1 MDEKFLKLKE
11 TLPIFDKPHL
21 TTEDFMKAFDLVLK
35 AVENIKKSSEREFE
49 LIHRA
54 ISALLDR
61 SRRDVGVDVSQFKD
75 QINASV
81 KKQLTDT
88 SDEWKQITD
97 EINNRITVLINEKES
112 EKSKLTTEI
121 LSQVSA
127 TLIQEIKNELEMLK
141 NTEQLDKS
149 TIKGLEKEMESIK
162 DRLSNIPRGKTM
174 GRAKV
179 PIVRSQN
186 LTSQVD
192 GVTST
197 FTLAPD
203 TTAILGIFGTQFPMN
218 FNADVDWRFEGRTL
232 ILVTDQVATPQ
243 AGQTLWALTEVLFY
257 P

>member
-1 MDEKFLKLKE
+1 MDDPKFLKLKE
-11 TLPIFDKPHL
+11 TLDFFDKTHL

-81 KKQLTDT
+81 KEQLANNANERD
-88 SDEWKQITD
+88 QITD
-97 EINNRITVLINEKES
+97 EINNRITSLVNEKES
-112 EKSKLTTEI
+112 EKSKLTTDI
-121 LSQVSA
+121 LSQVP
-127 TLIQEIKNELEMLK
+127 TKLIQEIKSELETLK
-141 NTEQLDKS
+141 KNQEDIIEVKAELVRV
-149 TIKGLEKEMESIK
+149 K
-162 DRLSNIPRGKTM
+162 DVLANIPRGKAM

-179 PIVRSQN
+179 PRIRSQN

-203 TTAILGIFGTQFPMN
+203 TTAILGIFGTQFPIN